1 VMGRDIAWL
10 RNDLKDLKQ
19 IGALLL
25 PLGDFDTVKASA
37 WHHIQSHLFRCGE
50 YLPLKESRFKK
61 VLARADEERRG
72 IVPKLKEQLRAL
84 LEARQDI
91 CLLLEQKK
99 TSKALVYPG
108 MRAQME
114 RLAPANVLEQYSFA
128 ELPHLTRFLK
138 AMRLRAERAKE
149 SLQRDIEKSK
159 RISPY
164 ETRQTKLDKLAKS
177 PEQKSQ
183 VKVYHMLLEEFKVSV
198 YAQELGTSQKVSEK
212 RLDKLA
218 DELERTLK

>member
-1 VMGRDIAWL
+1 M
-10 RNDLKDLKQ
+10 
-19 IGALLL
+19 
-25 PLGDFDTVKASA
+25 
-37 WHHIQSHLFRCGE
+37 
-50 YLPLKESRFKK
+50 
-61 VLARADEERRG
+61 
-72 IVPKLKEQLRAL
+72 PKLKEQLCAL

-114 RLAPANVLEQYSFA
+114 RLAPANILEHYSFT

-138 AMRLRAERAKE
+138 AMRLRAERAKD

-159 RISPY
+159 RVAPY
-164 ETRQTKLDKLAKS
+164 ETRSAALIKLAKAPAQQS
-177 PEQKSQ
+177 A
-183 VKVYHMLLEEFKVSV
+183 VKAYHMLLEEFKISV

>member
-1 VMGRDIAWL
+1 
-10 RNDLKDLKQ
+10 
-19 IGALLL
+19 
-25 PLGDFDTVKASA
+25 
-37 WHHIQSHLFRCGE
+37 
-50 YLPLKESRFKK
+50 
-61 VLARADEERRG
+61 
-72 IVPKLKEQLRAL
+72 
-84 LEARQDI
+84 
-91 CLLLEQKK
+91 
-99 TSKALVYPG
+99 